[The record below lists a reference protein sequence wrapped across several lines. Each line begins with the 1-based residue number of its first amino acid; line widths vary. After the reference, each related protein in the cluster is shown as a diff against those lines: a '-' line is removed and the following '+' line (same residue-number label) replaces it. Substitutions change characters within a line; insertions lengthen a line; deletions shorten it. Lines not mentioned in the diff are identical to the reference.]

1 MTLQLRN
8 QNGLQKKLMITSIIK
23 RSTGK
28 EFHWQYLLS
37 STATNG
43 DSLQWSKIVQTFQV
57 GNISHILNKV
67 VCYSRIQIITKDC
80 SNLSILLVC
89 NLFTVFTNS
98 FGTTYKHTNISTKME
113 IFLQGKPCLAASTF
127 SCHNHVLIVFFFC
140 CSTLPRSA
148 VYGFAH

>member
-23 RSTGK
+23 RSTGN

-57 GNISHILNKV
+57 GNISHILNNK
-67 VCYSRIQIITKDC
+67 R
-80 SNLSILLVC
+80 
-89 NLFTVFTNS
+89 
-98 FGTTYKHTNISTKME
+98 
-113 IFLQGKPCLAASTF
+113 LQQLKYTSCL
-127 SCHNHVLIVFFFC
+127 
-140 CSTLPRSA
+140 
-148 VYGFAH
+148 